1 MLAVVAPPSFR
12 RPLIEALG
20 AVGIRSVFHRRPE
33 PGGGA
38 DPYHLEMLARRWAG
52 RVEGLLLIAPGNRS
66 PRAVVPGLVVG
77 GVPVGL
83 LFAGEPRALSP
94 WLEAVARRRRT
105 TEGTRAVLAA
115 WEEPYLHLGRRF
127 ARCLRAARP
136 GRATTWFADRL
147 NRQAMLERLA
157 GGPALA
163 TYFGHGHSE
172 GLGGYH
178 GVYREHVEA
187 HRCWWPCGVFAAWA
201 CNTLARGRAGGSFG
215 GFLVGSGRAVGFLG
229 STAAVLTP
237 DNAAL
242 SKLAGEC
249 LERMGP
255 TSLGRWVCAIDAAL
269 EPESPAWRAWSTY
282 RFLGNPLQPL

>member
-1 MLAVVAPPSFR
+1 MLVVVAPSSFR
-12 RPLIEALG
+12 RPLVEALG
-20 AVGIRSVFHRRPE
+20 AAGLRAVFHRRPE
-33 PGGGA
+33 PDGGA
-38 DPYHLEMLARRWAG
+38 DPYRLESLVRRWPG
-52 RVEGLLLIAPGNRS
+52 RAEGLLLVAPGNRS

-83 LFAGEPRALSP
+83 LFAREPRALSP
-94 WLEAVARRRRT
+94 WLEAVVRRGRAK
-105 TEGTRAVLAA
+105 EGTRAVLAA
-115 WEEPYLHLGRRF
+115 WEDHYLRLGQRF
-127 ARCLRAARP
+127 ARCLRAAHA

-157 GGPALA
+157 GGPVLA

-187 HRCWWPCGVFAAWA
+187 HRSWLPCGVFAAWA
-201 CNTLARGRAGGSFG
+201 CNTLVRGRAGGSFG
-215 GFLVGSGRAVGFLG
+215 RFLVGSGRAVGFLG
-229 STAAVLTP
+229 ATAAVLTP

-242 SKLAGEC
+242 AELAGEC
-249 LERMGP
+249 LERMWP
-255 TSLGRWVCAIDAAL
+255 TSLGRWVCAIDATL
-269 EPESPAWRAWSTY
+269 EPGSPAWRAWRTY